1 LAALRDL
8 PRRGK
13 TGIETDAAHPDP
25 VPPGTGRQ
33 ERTLRENGERDRD
46 RLAGF
51 EERIQQANSCH
62 LHFLCSFALDESSR
76 IAAIPILCAKSK
88 WFLTEALRMCTDM
101 AKKASAKQ
109 AEPMK
114 LFYIFYNQ
122 ERWDNRITTLEE
134 ANFELAEGEEVSEG
148 EQMLYGFTE
157 DITLSVLKIIRL
169 YQNGRFTKEEAVAK
183 LDDVELIVMTGLP
196 EGDLEDIV
204 GSLQL
209 SLLVLFTACRKY
221 LESEFDKDIKSL
233 VKKGRGLGE
242 ENLEEALEVAAN
254 IGAAVVDGA
263 TCCAK
268 YIKDDA
274 ENPGLFDEWL
284 IEIETMSNA
293 MKSLAKFDEEPGE
306 AS

>member
-1 LAALRDL
+1 
-8 PRRGK
+8 
-13 TGIETDAAHPDP
+13 
-25 VPPGTGRQ
+25 
-33 ERTLRENGERDRD
+33 
-46 RLAGF
+46 
-51 EERIQQANSCH
+51 
-62 LHFLCSFALDESSR
+62 
-76 IAAIPILCAKSK
+76 
-88 WFLTEALRMCTDM
+88 MCTDM
-101 AKKASAKQ
+101 AKKAKAKQ

-122 ERWDNRITTLEE
+122 ERWDNWIKTLEG
-134 ANFELAEGEEVSEG
+134 ADFEPAEGEDVSEG
-148 EQMLYGFTE
+148 EQMLYSFTE

-169 YQNGRFTKEEAVAK
+169 YQNGRFTKEEATEK

-196 EGDLEDIV
+196 EGELEDVI

-221 LESEFDKDIKSL
+221 LEGGFDKDIKTL
-233 VKKGRGLGE
+233 VKKGRALDE
-242 ENLEEALEVAAN
+242 ENLEEAREVAAN

>member
-1 LAALRDL
+1 
-8 PRRGK
+8 
-13 TGIETDAAHPDP
+13 
-25 VPPGTGRQ
+25 
-33 ERTLRENGERDRD
+33 
-46 RLAGF
+46 
-51 EERIQQANSCH
+51 
-62 LHFLCSFALDESSR
+62 
-76 IAAIPILCAKSK
+76 
-88 WFLTEALRMCTDM
+88 MCTDM

-122 ERWDNRITTLEE
+122 ERWDNWIKTLEE
-134 ANFELAEGEEVSEG
+134 ANFEPAEGEEVSEG
-148 EQMLYGFTE
+148 EQMLFSFTE
-157 DITLSVLKIIRL
+157 DVTLSVLKIVRL
-169 YQNGRFTKEEAVAK
+169 YQNGRFTKEETIAK

-196 EGDLEDIV
+196 EGDLEDII

-221 LESEFDKDIKSL
+221 IEGEFDKDIKAL
-233 VKKGRGLGE
+233 VKKGKGIDE

-268 YIKDDA
+268 YIKDNIED
-274 ENPGLFDEWL
+274 PGLFDEWL

-306 AS
+306 SS

>member
-1 LAALRDL
+1 
-8 PRRGK
+8 
-13 TGIETDAAHPDP
+13 
-25 VPPGTGRQ
+25 
-33 ERTLRENGERDRD
+33 
-46 RLAGF
+46 
-51 EERIQQANSCH
+51 
-62 LHFLCSFALDESSR
+62 
-76 IAAIPILCAKSK
+76 
-88 WFLTEALRMCTDM
+88 MCTDM

-122 ERWDNRITTLEE
+122 ERWDNWIKSLEE
-134 ANFELAEGEEVSEG
+134 ANFEPAEGEEVSEG
-148 EQMLYGFTE
+148 EQMLFSFTE
-157 DITLSVLKIIRL
+157 DVTLSVLKIVRL
-169 YQNGRFTKEEAVAK
+169 YQNGRFTKEETIAK

-196 EGDLEDIV
+196 EGDLEDII

-221 LESEFDKDIKSL
+221 IEGEFDKDIKAL
-233 VKKGRGLGE
+233 VKKGKGIDE

-268 YIKDDA
+268 YIKDNIEA
-274 ENPGLFDEWL
+274 PGLFDEWL

-306 AS
+306 SS

>member
-1 LAALRDL
+1 
-8 PRRGK
+8 
-13 TGIETDAAHPDP
+13 
-25 VPPGTGRQ
+25 
-33 ERTLRENGERDRD
+33 
-46 RLAGF
+46 
-51 EERIQQANSCH
+51 
-62 LHFLCSFALDESSR
+62 
-76 IAAIPILCAKSK
+76 
-88 WFLTEALRMCTDM
+88 M

-122 ERWDNRITTLEE
+122 ERWDNWVKTLAE
-134 ANFELAEGEEVSEG
+134 ASFEPAEGEEVSEG
-148 EQMLYGFTE
+148 EQMLFSFTE
-157 DITLSVLKIIRL
+157 DVTLSVLKIIRL
-169 YQNGRFTKEEAVAK
+169 YQNGRFTKEEAITK

-196 EGDLEDIV
+196 EGELEDII

-221 LESEFDKDIKSL
+221 LEGGFDKDLKAL
-233 VKKGRGLGE
+233 VKKGKGIDE

-268 YIKDDA
+268 YIKDNV

>member
-1 LAALRDL
+1 
-8 PRRGK
+8 
-13 TGIETDAAHPDP
+13 
-25 VPPGTGRQ
+25 
-33 ERTLRENGERDRD
+33 
-46 RLAGF
+46 
-51 EERIQQANSCH
+51 
-62 LHFLCSFALDESSR
+62 
-76 IAAIPILCAKSK
+76 
-88 WFLTEALRMCTDM
+88 M

-122 ERWDNRITTLEE
+122 ERWDNWIKSLEE
-134 ANFELAEGEEVSEG
+134 ANFEPAEGEEVSEG
-148 EQMLYGFTE
+148 EQMLFSFTE
-157 DITLSVLKIIRL
+157 DVTLSVLKIVRL
-169 YQNGRFTKEEAVAK
+169 YQNGRFTKEETIAK

-196 EGDLEDIV
+196 EGDLEDII

-221 LESEFDKDIKSL
+221 IEGEFDKDIKAL
-233 VKKGRGLGE
+233 VKKGKGIDE

-268 YIKDDA
+268 YIKDNIED
-274 ENPGLFDEWL
+274 PGLFDEWL

-306 AS
+306 SS

>member
-1 LAALRDL
+1 
-8 PRRGK
+8 
-13 TGIETDAAHPDP
+13 
-25 VPPGTGRQ
+25 
-33 ERTLRENGERDRD
+33 
-46 RLAGF
+46 
-51 EERIQQANSCH
+51 
-62 LHFLCSFALDESSR
+62 
-76 IAAIPILCAKSK
+76 
-88 WFLTEALRMCTDM
+88 MCTDM
-101 AKKASAKQ
+101 AKKAKAKQ

-122 ERWDNRITTLEE
+122 ERWDNWIKTLEG
-134 ANFELAEGEEVSEG
+134 ADFEPAEGEDVSEG
-148 EQMLYGFTE
+148 EQMLYSFTE

-169 YQNGRFTKEEAVAK
+169 YQNGRFTKEEATEK

-196 EGDLEDIV
+196 EGELEDVI

-209 SLLVLFTACRKY
+209 SPLVLFTACRKY
-221 LESEFDKDIKSL
+221 VEGGFDKDIKTL
-233 VKKGRGLGE
+233 VKKGRALDE
-242 ENLEEALEVAAN
+242 ENLEDALEVAAN

-293 MKSLAKFDEEPGE
+293 IKSLAKFDEEPGE

>member
-1 LAALRDL
+1 
-8 PRRGK
+8 
-13 TGIETDAAHPDP
+13 
-25 VPPGTGRQ
+25 
-33 ERTLRENGERDRD
+33 
-46 RLAGF
+46 
-51 EERIQQANSCH
+51 
-62 LHFLCSFALDESSR
+62 
-76 IAAIPILCAKSK
+76 
-88 WFLTEALRMCTDM
+88 MCTDM
-101 AKKASAKQ
+101 AKKAKAKQ

-122 ERWDNRITTLEE
+122 ERWDNWIKTLDE
-134 ANFELAEGEEVSEG
+134 ASFEPAEGEEVSEG
-148 EQMLYGFTE
+148 EQMLFSFTE

-169 YQNGRFTKEEAVAK
+169 YQNGRFTKEEAIQK
-183 LDDVELIVMTGLP
+183 LDDVEIIVMTGLP
-196 EGDLEDIV
+196 EGELGDII

-221 LESEFDKDIKSL
+221 LEGEFDKDIKTL
-233 VKKGRGLGE
+233 VKKGRGLDE

-284 IEIETMSNA
+284 IEIENMSNA

>member
-1 LAALRDL
+1 
-8 PRRGK
+8 
-13 TGIETDAAHPDP
+13 
-25 VPPGTGRQ
+25 
-33 ERTLRENGERDRD
+33 
-46 RLAGF
+46 
-51 EERIQQANSCH
+51 
-62 LHFLCSFALDESSR
+62 
-76 IAAIPILCAKSK
+76 
-88 WFLTEALRMCTDM
+88 MCTDM

-122 ERWDNRITTLEE
+122 ERWDNWIKTLED
-134 ANFELAEGEEVSEG
+134 ADFEPAEGEEVSEG
-148 EQMLYGFTE
+148 EQILYSFTE

-169 YQNGRFTKEEAVAK
+169 YQNGRFTKEEATEK

-196 EGDLEDIV
+196 DGELEDII

-209 SLLVLFTACRKY
+209 SLLVLFTACRKF
-221 LESEFDKDIKSL
+221 LEGGFDKDIKTL
-233 VKKGRGLGE
+233 VKKGRGLDE

-254 IGAAVVDGA
+254 IGAAVIDGA

-293 MKSLAKFDEEPGE
+293 MKSLSKFDEEPGE

>member
-1 LAALRDL
+1 
-8 PRRGK
+8 
-13 TGIETDAAHPDP
+13 
-25 VPPGTGRQ
+25 
-33 ERTLRENGERDRD
+33 
-46 RLAGF
+46 
-51 EERIQQANSCH
+51 
-62 LHFLCSFALDESSR
+62 
-76 IAAIPILCAKSK
+76 
-88 WFLTEALRMCTDM
+88 MCTDM
-101 AKKASAKQ
+101 AKKAKAKQ

-122 ERWDNRITTLEE
+122 ERWDNWIKTLEG
-134 ANFELAEGEEVSEG
+134 ADFEPAEGEDVSEG
-148 EQMLYGFTE
+148 EQMLYSFTE

-169 YQNGRFTKEEAVAK
+169 YQNGRFTKEEATEK

-196 EGDLEDIV
+196 EGELEDVI

-221 LESEFDKDIKSL
+221 LEGGFDKDIKTL
-233 VKKGRGLGE
+233 VKKGRALDE

>member
-1 LAALRDL
+1 
-8 PRRGK
+8 
-13 TGIETDAAHPDP
+13 
-25 VPPGTGRQ
+25 
-33 ERTLRENGERDRD
+33 
-46 RLAGF
+46 
-51 EERIQQANSCH
+51 
-62 LHFLCSFALDESSR
+62 
-76 IAAIPILCAKSK
+76 
-88 WFLTEALRMCTDM
+88 MCTDM

-122 ERWDNRITTLEE
+122 ERWDNWIKTLEE
-134 ANFELAEGEEVSEG
+134 ANFEPAEGEEVSEG
-148 EQMLYGFTE
+148 EQLLYGFTE

-169 YQNGRFTKEEAVAK
+169 YQNGRFTKEETVAK

-196 EGDLEDIV
+196 EGELEDII

-209 SLLVLFTACRKY
+209 SLLVLFTAARKY
-221 LESEFDKDIKSL
+221 LEGEFDKDIKTL
-233 VKKGRGLGE
+233 VKKGRGIDE

-254 IGAAVVDGA
+254 IGAAVIDGA

-284 IEIETMSNA
+284 IEIENMSNA

>member
-1 LAALRDL
+1 
-8 PRRGK
+8 
-13 TGIETDAAHPDP
+13 
-25 VPPGTGRQ
+25 
-33 ERTLRENGERDRD
+33 
-46 RLAGF
+46 
-51 EERIQQANSCH
+51 
-62 LHFLCSFALDESSR
+62 
-76 IAAIPILCAKSK
+76 
-88 WFLTEALRMCTDM
+88 MCTDM

-122 ERWDNRITTLEE
+122 ERWDNWIKTLEE
-134 ANFELAEGEEVSEG
+134 ASFEPAEGDEVSEG
-148 EQMLYGFTE
+148 EQMLYSFTE

-169 YQNGRFTKEEAVAK
+169 YQNGRFTKEEAIEK

-196 EGDLEDIV
+196 EGELEEII

-221 LESEFDKDIKSL
+221 LEGGFETDIKAL
-233 VKKGRGLGE
+233 VKKGKGIDE

-268 YIKDDA
+268 YIKDNV

-293 MKSLAKFDEEPGE
+293 MKSLSKFDEEPGE
-306 AS
+306 SS

>member
-1 LAALRDL
+1 
-8 PRRGK
+8 
-13 TGIETDAAHPDP
+13 
-25 VPPGTGRQ
+25 
-33 ERTLRENGERDRD
+33 
-46 RLAGF
+46 
-51 EERIQQANSCH
+51 
-62 LHFLCSFALDESSR
+62 
-76 IAAIPILCAKSK
+76 
-88 WFLTEALRMCTDM
+88 MCTDM
-101 AKKASAKQ
+101 AKKAKAKQ

-122 ERWDNRITTLEE
+122 ERWDNWIKTLEG
-134 ANFELAEGEEVSEG
+134 ADFEPAEGEDVSEG
-148 EQMLYGFTE
+148 EQMLYSFTE

-169 YQNGRFTKEEAVAK
+169 FQNGRFTKEEATEK

-196 EGDLEDIV
+196 EGELEDVI

-221 LESEFDKDIKSL
+221 LEGGFDKDIKTL
-233 VKKGRGLGE
+233 VKKGRALDE

-293 MKSLAKFDEEPGE
+293 IKSLAKFDEEPGE

>member
-1 LAALRDL
+1 
-8 PRRGK
+8 
-13 TGIETDAAHPDP
+13 
-25 VPPGTGRQ
+25 
-33 ERTLRENGERDRD
+33 
-46 RLAGF
+46 
-51 EERIQQANSCH
+51 
-62 LHFLCSFALDESSR
+62 
-76 IAAIPILCAKSK
+76 
-88 WFLTEALRMCTDM
+88 MCTDM
-101 AKKASAKQ
+101 AKKAKAKQ

-122 ERWDNRITTLEE
+122 ERWDNWIKTLEG
-134 ANFELAEGEEVSEG
+134 ADFEPAEGEDVSEG
-148 EQMLYGFTE
+148 EQMLYSFTE

-169 YQNGRFTKEEAVAK
+169 YQNGRFTKEEATEK

-196 EGDLEDIV
+196 EGELEDVI

-221 LESEFDKDIKSL
+221 LEGGFDKDIKTL
-233 VKKGRGLGE
+233 VKKGRALDE

-293 MKSLAKFDEEPGE
+293 IKSLAKFDEEPGE

>member
-1 LAALRDL
+1 
-8 PRRGK
+8 
-13 TGIETDAAHPDP
+13 
-25 VPPGTGRQ
+25 
-33 ERTLRENGERDRD
+33 
-46 RLAGF
+46 
-51 EERIQQANSCH
+51 
-62 LHFLCSFALDESSR
+62 
-76 IAAIPILCAKSK
+76 
-88 WFLTEALRMCTDM
+88 MCTDM

-122 ERWDNRITTLEE
+122 ERWDNWIKTLED
-134 ANFELAEGEEVSEG
+134 ASFEPAEGEEVSEG

-157 DITLSVLKIIRL
+157 DITLSALKIIRL
-169 YQNGRFTKEEAVAK
+169 YQNGRFTKEEAVEK

-196 EGDLEDIV
+196 EGELEDII

-221 LESEFDKDIKSL
+221 LEGGFDKDIKAL
-233 VKKGRGLGE
+233 VKKGRGIDE

-274 ENPGLFDEWL
+274 ENLGLFDEWL
-284 IEIETMSNA
+284 IEVETMSNA

>member
-1 LAALRDL
+1 
-8 PRRGK
+8 
-13 TGIETDAAHPDP
+13 
-25 VPPGTGRQ
+25 
-33 ERTLRENGERDRD
+33 
-46 RLAGF
+46 
-51 EERIQQANSCH
+51 
-62 LHFLCSFALDESSR
+62 
-76 IAAIPILCAKSK
+76 
-88 WFLTEALRMCTDM
+88 M

-122 ERWDNRITTLEE
+122 ERWDNWIKTLEG
-134 ANFELAEGEEVSEG
+134 ANFEPAEGEEVSEG
-148 EQMLYGFTE
+148 EQMLYGFAE
-157 DITLSVLKIIRL
+157 DITLSVLKIVRL
-169 YQNGRFTKEEAVAK
+169 YQNGRFTKDEAAEK

-196 EGDLEDIV
+196 DGELEDII
-204 GSLQL
+204 GSIQL

-221 LESEFDKDIKSL
+221 LDGEFEKDIKTL
-233 VKKGRGLGE
+233 VKKGRGIDE

-274 ENPGLFDEWL
+274 ENPCLFDEWL

-306 AS
+306 TS

>member
-1 LAALRDL
+1 
-8 PRRGK
+8 
-13 TGIETDAAHPDP
+13 
-25 VPPGTGRQ
+25 
-33 ERTLRENGERDRD
+33 
-46 RLAGF
+46 
-51 EERIQQANSCH
+51 
-62 LHFLCSFALDESSR
+62 
-76 IAAIPILCAKSK
+76 
-88 WFLTEALRMCTDM
+88 MCTDM
-101 AKKASAKQ
+101 AKKAKAKQ

-122 ERWDNRITTLEE
+122 ERWDNWIKTLEG
-134 ANFELAEGEEVSEG
+134 ADFEPAEGEDVSEG
-148 EQMLYGFTE
+148 EQMLYSFTE

-169 YQNGRFTKEEAVAK
+169 YQNGRFTKEEATEK

-196 EGDLEDIV
+196 EGELEDVI

-221 LESEFDKDIKSL
+221 IEGEFDKDIKAL
-233 VKKGRGLGE
+233 VKKGRGIDE
-242 ENLEEALEVAAN
+242 ENFEEALEVAAN

>member
-1 LAALRDL
+1 
-8 PRRGK
+8 
-13 TGIETDAAHPDP
+13 
-25 VPPGTGRQ
+25 
-33 ERTLRENGERDRD
+33 
-46 RLAGF
+46 
-51 EERIQQANSCH
+51 
-62 LHFLCSFALDESSR
+62 
-76 IAAIPILCAKSK
+76 
-88 WFLTEALRMCTDM
+88 MCTDM

-122 ERWDNRITTLEE
+122 ERWDNWITTLEG
-134 ANFELAEGEEVSEG
+134 ANFEPAEGEEVSEG
-148 EQMLYGFTE
+148 EQMLYSFTE

-169 YQNGRFTKEEAVAK
+169 YQNGRFTKEEATEK

-196 EGDLEDIV
+196 EGELEDII

-221 LESEFDKDIKSL
+221 LEGEFDKDIKTL
-233 VKKGRGLGE
+233 VKKGRGLDE

-284 IEIETMSNA
+284 IEIENMSNA

>member
-1 LAALRDL
+1 
-8 PRRGK
+8 
-13 TGIETDAAHPDP
+13 
-25 VPPGTGRQ
+25 
-33 ERTLRENGERDRD
+33 
-46 RLAGF
+46 
-51 EERIQQANSCH
+51 
-62 LHFLCSFALDESSR
+62 
-76 IAAIPILCAKSK
+76 
-88 WFLTEALRMCTDM
+88 MCTDM
-101 AKKASAKQ
+101 AKKAKAKQ

-122 ERWDNRITTLEE
+122 ERWDNWIKTLEG
-134 ANFELAEGEEVSEG
+134 ADFEPAEGEDVSEG
-148 EQMLYGFTE
+148 EQMLYSFTE

-169 YQNGRFTKEEAVAK
+169 YQNDRFTKEETIKK

-196 EGDLEDIV
+196 EGDLEDII

-221 LESEFDKDIKSL
+221 LEGEFDKDIKAL
-233 VKKGRGLGE
+233 VKKGKSIDE

-268 YIKDDA
+268 YIKDNIED
-274 ENPGLFDEWL
+274 PGLFDEWL

-306 AS
+306 SS

>member
-1 LAALRDL
+1 
-8 PRRGK
+8 
-13 TGIETDAAHPDP
+13 
-25 VPPGTGRQ
+25 
-33 ERTLRENGERDRD
+33 
-46 RLAGF
+46 
-51 EERIQQANSCH
+51 
-62 LHFLCSFALDESSR
+62 
-76 IAAIPILCAKSK
+76 
-88 WFLTEALRMCTDM
+88 MCTDM
-101 AKKASAKQ
+101 AKKKSAKQ

-122 ERWDNRITTLEE
+122 ERWDNWIKTLEE
-134 ANFELAEGEEVSEG
+134 ASFEPAEGEEVSEG
-148 EQMLYGFTE
+148 EQMLFSFTE

-169 YQNGRFTKEEAVAK
+169 YQNGRFTKEEVIEK

-196 EGDLEDIV
+196 EGELEDII

-221 LESEFDKDIKSL
+221 LEGGFDKDIKTL
-233 VKKGRGLGE
+233 VKKGRGIDE

-268 YIKDDA
+268 YVKDDA

-284 IEIETMSNA
+284 IEVETMSNA

-306 AS
+306 SS

>member
-1 LAALRDL
+1 
-8 PRRGK
+8 
-13 TGIETDAAHPDP
+13 
-25 VPPGTGRQ
+25 
-33 ERTLRENGERDRD
+33 
-46 RLAGF
+46 
-51 EERIQQANSCH
+51 
-62 LHFLCSFALDESSR
+62 
-76 IAAIPILCAKSK
+76 
-88 WFLTEALRMCTDM
+88 MCTDM
-101 AKKASAKQ
+101 AKKAKAKQ

-122 ERWDNRITTLEE
+122 ERWDNWIKTLEE
-134 ANFELAEGEEVSEG
+134 ANFEPAEGEEVSEG
-148 EQMLYGFTE
+148 EQMLYSFTE
-157 DITLSVLKIIRL
+157 DITLSVLKIVRL
-169 YQNGRFTKEEAVAK
+169 YQNGRFTKEEAIAK

-196 EGDLEDIV
+196 EGELEEII

-221 LESEFDKDIKSL
+221 LEGEFDKDIKSL
-233 VKKGRGLGE
+233 VKKGRGFDE
-242 ENLEEALEVAAN
+242 ESLEEALEVAAN
-254 IGAAVVDGA
+254 IGAAVIDGA

>member
-1 LAALRDL
+1 
-8 PRRGK
+8 
-13 TGIETDAAHPDP
+13 
-25 VPPGTGRQ
+25 
-33 ERTLRENGERDRD
+33 
-46 RLAGF
+46 
-51 EERIQQANSCH
+51 
-62 LHFLCSFALDESSR
+62 
-76 IAAIPILCAKSK
+76 
-88 WFLTEALRMCTDM
+88 M
-101 AKKASAKQ
+101 AKKKSAKQ

-122 ERWDNRITTLEE
+122 ERWDNWIKTLEE
-134 ANFELAEGEEVSEG
+134 ASFEPAEGEEISEG
-148 EQMLYGFTE
+148 EQMLFSFTE

-169 YQNGRFTKEEAVAK
+169 YQNGRFTKEEAIEK

-196 EGDLEDIV
+196 EGELEDII

-221 LESEFDKDIKSL
+221 LEGGFETDIKTL
-233 VKKGRGLGE
+233 VKKGKGIDE
-242 ENLEEALEVAAN
+242 ENLEEALEIAAN

-284 IEIETMSNA
+284 IEVETMSNA